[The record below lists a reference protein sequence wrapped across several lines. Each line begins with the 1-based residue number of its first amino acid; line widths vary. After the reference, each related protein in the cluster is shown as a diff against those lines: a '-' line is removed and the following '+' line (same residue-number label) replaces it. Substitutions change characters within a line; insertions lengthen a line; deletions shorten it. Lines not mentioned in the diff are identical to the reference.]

1 MDFYLQQMA
10 IGLSVGMTYALIAI
24 GFTLIF
30 GVLNVVNFAHGEV
43 YTIGAFA
50 GLLVVTTFAPPLFA
64 VLLAALAVG
73 ALAGVGLE
81 RLASR
86 PFRRFSDEASLKS
99 RAMRESTL
107 MSSLALSII
116 AREGLEI
123 AFGSRLQSVP
133 ASVMIIQ
140 RSVPDGYLA
149 VVTACPHTFSS
160 EMEKPSDKGCAKS
173 ICIFSWKG
181 FG

>member
-73 ALAGVGLE
+73 ALAGVGLA
-81 RLASR
+81 RLAPLFGR
-86 PFRRFSDEASLKS
+86 GVAE
-99 RAMRESTL
+99 
-107 MSSLALSII
+107 I
-116 AREGLEI
+116 ARDARVDADVVAG
-123 AFGSRLQSVP
+123 
-133 ASVMIIQ
+133 
-140 RSVPDGYLA
+140 A
-149 VVTACPHTFSS
+149 VDH
-160 EMEKPSDKGCAKS
+160 CAR
-173 ICIFSWKG
+173 G
-181 FG
+181 A